1 MAQIMNTYFCFSGI
15 DIFIESESIICERF
29 SQIKRETD
37 TQAWL

>member
-1 MAQIMNTYFCFSGI
+1 MAQIMNTYFCISGI

-29 SQIKRETD
+29 SQIKREMD